1 MAGPETRGTEDA
13 GDPVMTSFEKLRERM
28 LADQEVR
35 AEYDRLGPI
44 YEVVG
49 ALIDARHQVGLPQ
62 AQLAAR
68 LGTTPSVV
76 ARLEPARRLP
86 HLALVNL
93 YSAATGPRIGVVRA
107 ACKWGWARGA
117 ATET

>member
-49 ALIDARHQVGLPQ
+49 ALIDARHEVGLTQ
-62 AQLAAR
+62 AQLAER
-68 LGTTPSVV
+68 MGTTQSVV
-76 ARLEPARRLP
+76 ARLETARRLP
-86 HLALVNL
+86 SPDLVNR
-93 YSAATGPRIGVVRA
+93 YAAATGRRLAVVRA
-107 ACKWGWARGA
+107 D
-117 ATET
+117 

>member
-49 ALIDARHQVGLPQ
+49 ALIDARHEVGLTQ
-62 AQLAAR
+62 AQLAKR
-68 LGTTPSVV
+68 MGPTQPVV
-76 ARLEPARRLP
+76 ARMEPAP
-86 HLALVNL
+86 PLASPAPLTR
-93 YSAATGPRIGVVRA
+93 SDD
-107 ACKWGWARGA
+107 ARGGTTGVNTGRA
-117 ATET
+117 